1 MEDAMERPKITQ
13 AMIDAYDEYTHLTL
27 DRRGFMEKL
36 SKLAG
41 SGAAAAAIAPMLAA
55 NSARA
60 AIVPEDDQRL
70 KAEDITYPGAEG
82 EMKGYL
88 VQPADAAGKLGAV
101 IVIHEN
107 RGLNAHIK
115 DLARRIALEG
125 FVALA
130 PDFLSPQ
137 GGTPADEDK
146 AREMFSSLDA
156 AKTAA
161 NGVAT
166 VEFLKNSEATNG
178 KVGAV
183 GFCWGGGTVN
193 NLAIASPD
201 LAAGVAYYGAQP
213 KDTAAIASIKAPLL
227 LHYAGS
233 GRAHQCRHRRLQG
246 GARCGRARNTP
257 STSTKGRSTPSTTTR
272 RKPATTRKR
281 PILHGEGLWLSSR
294 KSYPRAFQGYP
305 ETVLFVRWRDD
316 PREGRCRSYRGY
328 GQIRPT
334 KRASASGK
342 PFGPGAFG
350 PFPSAFGSA
359 VAPPRPSPKP
369 STLGPNALRQNDSG

>member
-88 VQPADAAGKLGAV
+88 VRPADATGKLGAV

-115 DLARRIALEG
+115 DVARRIALEG

-227 LHYAGS
+227 LHYAGQDERINA
-233 GRAHQCRHRRLQG
+233 GIDAYKAALDAAGKEYTVHIYE
-246 GARCGRARNTP
+246 GAQHAFNNDTSEARYNKEAADLAWERTVAFF
-257 STSTKGRSTPSTTTR
+257 KE
-272 RKPATTRKR
+272 K
-281 PILHGEGLWLSSR
+281 LS
-294 KSYPRAFQGYP
+294 
-305 ETVLFVRWRDD
+305 
-316 PREGRCRSYRGY
+316 
-328 GQIRPT
+328 
-334 KRASASGK
+334 
-342 PFGPGAFG
+342 
-350 PFPSAFGSA
+350 
-359 VAPPRPSPKP
+359 
-369 STLGPNALRQNDSG
+369 